1 MSSVFF
7 LYFIKTT
14 QFSCNYFNLWLIGIT
29 TPTHPFILHPHKP
42 HTFTIRKGELFM
54 HVKEWIHCTAQ
65 ALVDDPG
72 QVSVNT
78 IDGAQTTV
86 FELKVAKSD
95 LGKVIGKKGR
105 TAESIRNVLQSL
117 SAKNKRRFSLEIV
130 E

>member
-1 MSSVFF
+1 
-7 LYFIKTT
+7 
-14 QFSCNYFNLWLIGIT
+14 
-29 TPTHPFILHPHKP
+29 
-42 HTFTIRKGELFM
+42 M
-54 HVKEWIHCTAQ
+54 HVKEWIHFTAQ
-65 ALVDDPG
+65 ALVDDPAK
-72 QVSVNT
+72 VSVNT

>member
-1 MSSVFF
+1 
-7 LYFIKTT
+7 
-14 QFSCNYFNLWLIGIT
+14 
-29 TPTHPFILHPHKP
+29 
-42 HTFTIRKGELFM
+42 M
-54 HVKEWIHCTAQ
+54 HVKEWIHFTAQ
-65 ALVDDPG
+65 ALVDDPA